1 LQEEE
6 LTVSLEKLINF
17 SEIIGKLKVVNRS
30 GWVSHVGITNPESV
44 ADHSFRCAILAMCIG
59 DLLSVNTEKLIRMLL
74 LHDIQES
81 VTGDYDYYAKE
92 EIGTPRVKLQERIA
106 IKDILSRL
114 PAKLKRKYDAIWREF
129 EDKTTSEAMLA
140 NDIDKIEML
149 IQALEYEKK
158 GYDPEKLEVFW
169 TSSQDKIKTA
179 LGQDLFKL
187 LRGKRTSSPRN
198 CQV

>member
-1 LQEEE
+1 MSLEE
-6 LTVSLEKLINF
+6 LIEF

-30 GWVSHVGITNPESV
+30 GWISHVGITKPESV

-59 DLLSVNTEKLIRMLL
+59 DLQGVDTEKLIRMLL
-74 LHDIQES
+74 LHDIQEAL
-81 VTGDYDYYAKE
+81 TGDHDYYAKE
-92 EIGTPRVKLQERIA
+92 EIGTPTVKLQERIA

-114 PAKLKRKYDAIWREF
+114 PTKLKRKYNAIWQEY
-129 EDKTTSEAMLA
+129 EDKTTHEAMLA

-149 IQALEYEKK
+149 MQALEYEKE

-169 TSSQDKIKTA
+169 TSSQNKIKTA

-187 LRGKRTSSPRN
+187 LRGKRITNR
-198 CQV
+198 